1 MKHLSVRVAWH
12 DNKWNGTVC
21 KCPLQNTYCNQLPK
35 IAQGKDVSKEIAM
48 KGKDWSEIPSDQL
61 PPCKAE
67 SGTFMNSKAYKRLS
81 THVYASH
88 NNLPHKVLLP
98 TENEVPPYSFW
109 ATPFRYMLR
118 SNQEDLDKKY
128 PNMPLDEDSPFY
140 SDWVYGEKRQRA
152 ILKEF
157 RKEIVP
163 NLSDVVF
170 YCKNGNP
177 VDEEC
182 QRLIVGI
189 GEITKLYPIVEYNT
203 TGDYT
208 YPYWDNLMS
217 HSIRQDLKESAG
229 FLLPYHEYLA
239 MSESMIKDKTGKTK
253 YQCLDEIKLSL
264 DKLGGSRKMLDELS
278 YGCDYISNNDM
289 LIILNAAKRCLE
301 NVKQHKL
308 VGGDW
313 DKQLRWI
320 DGEIGKVKKHIGPF
334 PSFADALSAAGFE
347 YAYMIEQDLYAHHC
361 CGIKDNPWLA
371 FEKLLNEGYDLGN
384 VAYKDRLPYYRDAWN
399 ATGRKEKEF
408 LMFLSRIEL
417 STDQILSFYDNHDTN
432 FFREII
438 ENPYLLCEH
447 SNLNIPESIVTTEMI
462 DSAFI
467 PDVDKQGSNTP
478 VVPSVVTNKIDRR
491 RIRSL
496 IIYRLKEALLDGDT
510 LLSEKEISDYLN
522 DIFSDDQ
529 DKIPMGYL
537 STVKDFMS
545 EKISYL
551 TNDNGTSLQLK
562 AYTEEEEYLSRVLIA
577 RAKNPIRQQIQEN
590 WKELIIS
597 SLENFNP
604 KDERSTEAVKDQ
616 VKALEIMANRRLSVL
631 TGPAGTGK
639 TKVVEAFLKS
649 NKIANGG
656 VLLLAPTGKA
666 RVRLGKMANR
676 EAYTLAQFFV
686 RQNCFNGKTMMP
698 EFNDDSKEYSGANTV
713 IVDECSMLT
722 IDDFYCLFNLLDF
735 STVKRVVLIGDP
747 YQLPPIGPGRPF
759 ADLCN
764 YLKTH
769 SKAPEHASLAELRTV
784 VRTTEHG
791 KSDILALAS
800 WFSGEKPDKSG
811 DAIFDKIANDDLNND
826 LSVYTWQDTDDIKK
840 RLITVLGNEF
850 RVDANTIANRLIL
863 AMGLDDLTGIISSPE
878 KVEGFQ
884 ILTPVRNPMWGS
896 IELNS
901 DLQDILDITNR
912 NGNHIE
918 IGNQK
923 IYRKDKVIQLVNE
936 KRDAYIH
943 KDKQK
948 TKRQLS
954 NGQIGCVYNINNKS
968 GYANAVFA
976 GYPGI
981 TFGYKSQRGEDVI
994 PSLEL
999 AYAITIHK
1007 SQGSDFDTVLVVLPK
1022 SGRILSRE
1030 LVYTALTRAKKRL
1043 ILFVQD
1049 DTSWL
1054 KGLSSPDRSIVA
1066 LRNSNLFGISAV
1078 RENKKSIPYVE
1089 GLIHTTTDKNLIVRS
1104 KSEVIIANQLIAAGL
1119 KHGKDFYY
1127 EKELI
1132 AEDGSHR
1139 LPDFTFT
1146 SDSGDTLLW
1155 EHLGMMNIPSYKRA
1169 WEEKLKFYNSIGFN
1183 VGDNLF
1189 ITEDHEDGSIKTP
1202 EIMDVIEKVK
1212 KRMEE

>member
-12 DNKWNGTVC
+12 DDKWKGTVC
-21 KCPLQNTYCNQLPK
+21 ECPMQNTYCNQLPK
-35 IAQGKDVSKEIAM
+35 IALGKDVSKEIAM
-48 KGKDWSEIPSDQL
+48 KGKDWSEIPPDQL

-67 SGTFMNSKAYKRLS
+67 SATFMNEKAYKRQS
-81 THVYASH
+81 IHVYASH
-88 NNLPHKVLLP
+88 SNLPHKVLLP
-98 TENEVPPYSFW
+98 TINEVPAFSFW

-118 SNQEDLDKKY
+118 SNQGDLDKKY
-128 PNMPLDEDSPFY
+128 PDLPPDVESPFH
-140 SDWVYGEKRQRA
+140 SEWVFGEKRQRA
-152 ILKEF
+152 ILEEF

-163 NLSDVVF
+163 EVSDVVF

-203 TGDYT
+203 SGDYT

-217 HSIRQDLKESAG
+217 HSIRPDLKESAG

-239 MSESMIKDKTGKTK
+239 MSDSAVKDKTGKSK

-289 LIILNAAKRCLE
+289 LIILNAAKKCVE
-301 NVKQHKL
+301 NVKLHKL

-320 DGEIGKVKKHIGPF
+320 DTQIGKVKKHIGPF

-347 YAYMIEQDLYAHHC
+347 YSYMIEQDFYAHHC
-361 CGIKDNPWLA
+361 CDIKDNPWDA
-371 FEKLLNEGYDLGN
+371 FEKLLEGDYNFGN

-399 ATGRKEKEF
+399 ATGKEEKKF
-408 LMFLSRIEL
+408 LKFLSRIEL
-417 STDQILSFYDNHDTN
+417 SSEQILSFYENHDTSY
-432 FFREII
+432 FKKII
-438 ENPYLLCEH
+438 ENPYLLCEE
-447 SNLNIPESIVTTEMI
+447 SNLNLPDSIVTTEMI
-462 DSAFI
+462 DAAFI
-467 PDVDKQGSNTP
+467 PDVDKQGKYAP
-478 VVPSVVTNKIDRR
+478 DAPSVVTNKIDKR

-496 IIYRLKEALLDGDT
+496 IVYRLKEALRDGDT
-510 LLSEKEISDYLN
+510 LLSEKEVTDYLKER
-522 DIFSDDQ
+522 FSDDN
-529 DKIPMGYL
+529 DKLPNGYL
-537 STVKDFMS
+537 STVKDFLS
-545 EKISYL
+545 EKINYL
-551 TNDNGTSLQLK
+551 TNDKGSALQLK
-562 AYTEEEEYLSRVLIA
+562 EYTEKEEFLSKKLLA
-577 RAKNPIRQQIQEN
+577 RAKNAVKPQIQDN
-590 WKELIIS
+590 WKKLIVS
-597 SLENFNP
+597 SIENFND
-604 KDERSTEAVKDQ
+604 KDERSTEAVRDQ
-616 VKALEIMANRRLSVL
+616 VKALVIMANRRLSVL

-649 NKIANGG
+649 EKIAKGG

-666 RVRLGKMANR
+666 RVRLGKMANK

-686 RQNCFNGKTMMP
+686 RQNSFNGNAMMP
-698 EFNDDSKEYSGANTV
+698 ELTDESKEYSKAATV

-722 IDDFYCLFNLLDF
+722 IDDFYCLFHLLDF
-735 STVKRVVLIGDP
+735 SIVKRVVLIGDP

-769 SKAPEHASLAELRTV
+769 PTSKEHDSLAELRTV

-811 DAIFDKIANDDLNND
+811 DAIFDKIANGKLNND
-826 LSVYTWQDTDDIKK
+826 LSVYTWKETDDIKE
-840 RLITVLGNEF
+840 RLITILDEDFGVE
-850 RVDANTIANRLIL
+850 ANALANKLTH
-863 AMGLDDLTGIISSPE
+863 AMGLDDLYGIKSSPE

-896 IELNS
+896 IELNN
-901 DLQDILDITNR
+901 DIQEILDITNR

-918 IGNQK
+918 IGTQK
-923 IYRKDKVIQLVNE
+923 IYRKDKVIQLINE

-954 NGQIGCVYNINNKS
+954 NGQIGCVYNINKNS

-981 TFGYKSQRGEDVI
+981 TFGYKSQKGEDI
-994 PSLEL
+994 NPSIEL

-1007 SQGSDFDTVLVVLPK
+1007 SQGSDFDKVLVVLPK
-1022 SGRILSRE
+1022 TGRILSRE

-1078 RENKKSIPYVE
+1078 RKDKVSIPYVE
-1089 GLIHTTTDKNLIVRS
+1089 GLIHTTADEHLIVRS

-1127 EKELI
+1127 EKELV

-1146 SDSGDTLLW
+1146 SDSGDTIIW
-1155 EHLGMMNIPSYKRA
+1155 EHLGMMNVPSYKHA

-1183 VGDNLF
+1183 IGDNLF
-1189 ITEDHEDGSIKTP
+1189 VTEDHEDGSINTQ
-1202 EIMDVIEKVK
+1202 EIIEVIKKVK
-1212 KRMEE
+1212 EKMEE

>member
-35 IAQGKDVSKEIAM
+35 IAQSKDVSKETAM
-48 KGKDWSEIPSDQL
+48 KGKDWSEIPPDHL

-67 SGTFMNSKAYKRLS
+67 SGTFMNRKAYKRMS

-118 SNQEDLDKKY
+118 ENQENLDKKY
-128 PNMPLDEDSPFY
+128 PNMPPDEDAPFY
-140 SDWVYGEKRQRA
+140 TDWVFGEKRQRA

-163 NLSDVVF
+163 EVSDVVF

-189 GEITKLYPIVEYNT
+189 GEITKLYPIVEYNS

-217 HSIRQDLKESAG
+217 HSIRPDLKKSAG

-239 MSESMIKDKTGKTK
+239 MSESAIKDKTGKTK

-289 LIILNAAKRCLE
+289 LVILNAAKKCLE

-320 DGEIGKVKKHIGPF
+320 DGQIGKVKKHIGPF
-334 PSFADALSAAGFE
+334 PSFADTLSAAGFE

-371 FEKLLNEGYDLGN
+371 FEKLLNNGYDFGN
-384 VAYKDRLPYYRDAWN
+384 VAYKNRLPYYRDLWKT
-399 ATGRKEKEF
+399 TGKEERNF

-417 STDQILSFYDNHDTN
+417 SPDQIRSFYDNHDKN
-432 FFREII
+432 DYRKII
-438 ENPYLLCEH
+438 ENPYLLCEE
-447 SNLNIPESIVTTEMI
+447 SNINIPDSVVTTEMI

-467 PDVDKQGSNTP
+467 PDVDKQGDNIP
-478 VVPSVVTNKIDRR
+478 VAPSVVTNNIDKR

-496 IIYRLKEALLDGDT
+496 VIYRLKEALLDGDT
-510 LLSEKEISDYLN
+510 LLSEKEVSDYLN
-522 DIFSDDQ
+522 DIFSDDH

-551 TNDNGTSLQLK
+551 TNDKGNSLQLNS
-562 AYTEEEEYLSRVLIA
+562 YTEEENYLSKILIA
-577 RAKNPIRQQIQEN
+577 RAKKPIRQQIEEN
-590 WKELIIS
+590 WRELITS
-597 SLENFNP
+597 SLENFDPN
-604 KDERSTEAVKDQ
+604 DERSTEAVRDQ

-649 NKIANGG
+649 SKIANRG

-686 RQNCFNGKTMMP
+686 RQNSFNGKTMMP
-698 EFNDDSKEYSGANTV
+698 ELSDDSKEYSGADTV

-722 IDDFYCLFNLLDF
+722 TDDFYSLFNLLDF
-735 STVKRVVLIGDP
+735 NTVKRVILIGDP

-769 SKAPEHASLAELRTV
+769 PKSPEHASLAELRTV

-791 KSDILALAS
+791 KSDILALAA

-811 DAIFDKIANDDLNND
+811 DAIFDKIANGDLNND
-826 LSVYTWQDTDDIKK
+826 LSVYTWQDTDNIKE
-840 RLITVLGNEF
+840 RLITVLENEF
-850 RVDANTIANRLIL
+850 GVDDNAIANKLIL
-863 AMGLDDLTGIISSPE
+863 TMGLNDIKDIISSPE

-896 IELNS
+896 VELNNAV
-901 DLQDILDITNR
+901 QDILDISNR
-912 NGNHIE
+912 NGYHIE
-918 IGNQK
+918 IGCQK

-948 TKRQLS
+948 EKRQLS
-954 NGQIGCVYNINNKS
+954 NGQIGCVYNINSKS

-981 TFGYKSQRGEDVI
+981 TFGYKSQRGEDVT
-994 PSLEL
+994 PSVEL

-1078 RENKKSIPYVE
+1078 RADKKSIPYVE
-1089 GLIHTTTDKNLIVRS
+1089 GLIHTTADKNLIVRS
-1104 KSEVIIANQLIAAGL
+1104 KSEVIIANQLIAAGF

-1132 AEDGSHR
+1132 TEDGSHR

-1146 SDSGDTLLW
+1146 SDSGDTILW
-1155 EHLGMMNIPSYKRA
+1155 EHLGMMNILSYKRA

-1183 VGDNLF
+1183 IGDNLF
-1189 ITEDHEDGSIKTP
+1189 ITEDHADGSIKTP

-1212 KRMEE
+1212 KRMED